1 MDKPIEQID
10 DLIIRYHKGTID
22 SEEIE
27 KLLFWVEKDPRNKSY
42 FKERINLLKNI
53 QPDKVGFNAK
63 KSLAELEKSTLKKQ
77 PDSLLMKVVAIA
89 ASLLIAILLGK
100 VLLDKSTT
108 DLPVF
113 IDYTAVETNLTKLLE
128 DNSQVVLSENSVLS
142 VPERFPENR
151 RMVRLEGKAFFEVF
165 EEPNRPFVVM
175 CREVM
180 IRVIGTSFE
189 VETNSE
195 ANSVRVTVVSGEV
208 LVEHNISGIEKTLRQ
223 NDQVIISQEGF
234 IVEETKKH
242 DENLLSWKTGILTF
256 NNIQMSEVAQTIS
269 DFYET
274 VITFEDERLEN
285 EFITL
290 TIDNQSLDEV
300 KGILEIILD
309 ATIVEAEGEWIIREN
324 R

>member
-269 DFYET
+269 DFYGT

>member
-22 SEEIE
+22 LEEIE

-63 KSLAELEKSTLKKQ
+63 KSLAELEKLTLKKQ